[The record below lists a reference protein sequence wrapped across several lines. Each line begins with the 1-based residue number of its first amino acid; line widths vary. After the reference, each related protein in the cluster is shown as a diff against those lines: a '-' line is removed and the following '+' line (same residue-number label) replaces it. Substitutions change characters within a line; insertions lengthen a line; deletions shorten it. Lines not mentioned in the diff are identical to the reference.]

1 MRFFHLSDLHLGKTV
16 HEFSMLE
23 EQAHVLK
30 DILAMADRE
39 RPQCVLIAGDVFDR
53 GVAPAEALRLF
64 DDFLVGLN
72 ARGIQAYVISGNHDS
87 ADRLAH
93 GARLIAPSGIHIA
106 PGFTGQMTK
115 HSLRDEHGEIDL
127 FLLPFIRPAMVRKA
141 FPDKAVDSWTDA
153 VRVVIEAAAP
163 DPMKRNVLLCHQFIT
178 GGVTSESEEF
188 SVGGADNVDAG
199 VFAPFDYVALGHL
212 HRPQRIGRDSLRYC
226 GSSLKYSFSEAGH
239 QKTIT
244 RVDMGPKGEVSIS
257 QLPLT
262 PLRDLVEIRG
272 SFHQLSSPE
281 YFERLNLDHYYRIT
295 LTDEEDQPDAIHQ
308 LRKTYPRLMRLDY
321 DNARTREQA
330 SLMQPADKEALTPL
344 SLFETLY
351 EAQNNLPLT
360 EEQQDY
366 LISLIDQLKEDM
378 A

>member
-1 MRFFHLSDLHLGKTV
+1 M
-16 HEFSMLE
+16 
-23 EQAHVLK
+23 
-30 DILAMADRE
+30 I
-39 RPQCVLIAGDVFDR
+39 
-53 GVAPAEALRLF
+53 
-64 DDFLVGLN
+64 FLVGLN

-106 PGFTGQMTK
+106 PGFTGQMTR

-127 FLLPFIRPAMVRKA
+127 FLLLHPPRHGQEGLPGQGHGQL
-141 FPDKAVDSWTDA
+141 TDA

-188 SVGGADNVDAG
+188 SVGGADNADAV
-199 VFAPFDYVALGHL
+199 VFALFDYVALGHL

-226 GSSLKYSFSEAGH
+226 GSPLKYSFSEAGH

-262 PLRDLVEIRG
+262 PAAG
-272 SFHQLSSPE
+272 PGGNKAAFSS
-281 YFERLNLDHYYRIT
+281 
-295 LTDEEDQPDAIHQ
+295 
-308 LRKTYPRLMRLDY
+308 
-321 DNARTREQA
+321 
-330 SLMQPADKEALTPL
+330 
-344 SLFETLY
+344 
-351 EAQNNLPLT
+351 
-360 EEQQDY
+360 
-366 LISLIDQLKEDM
+366 
-378 A
+378 